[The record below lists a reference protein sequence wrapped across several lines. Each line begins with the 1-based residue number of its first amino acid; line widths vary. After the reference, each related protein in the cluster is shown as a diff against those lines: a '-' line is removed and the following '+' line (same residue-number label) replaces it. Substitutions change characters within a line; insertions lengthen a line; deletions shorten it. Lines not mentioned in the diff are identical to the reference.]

1 MRTFLIRF
9 FALLAIA
16 MTAAAANRNFGI
28 TSFTK
33 IRVEGPFK
41 VSLATDVAPFAR
53 ATGSSAALDRVEV
66 TVSGDT
72 LVVSSSA
79 SSWGGYTG
87 SDPGPVEVSLGTHD
101 LSNAWLNGAGTLAID
116 RV

>member
-1 MRTFLIRF
+1 MRTFLF
-9 FALLAIA
+9 AFCALLAIA
-16 MTAAAANRNFGI
+16 TPAAAANRNFGV

-33 IRVEGPFK
+33 GRVEGPFK

-72 LVVSSSA
+72 FVGSSSA
-79 SSWGGYTG
+79 SSGGGYTG
-87 SDPGPVEVSLGTHD
+87 SHPGPGEIGLGTH
-101 LSNAWLNGAGTLAID
+101 
-116 RV
+116 R